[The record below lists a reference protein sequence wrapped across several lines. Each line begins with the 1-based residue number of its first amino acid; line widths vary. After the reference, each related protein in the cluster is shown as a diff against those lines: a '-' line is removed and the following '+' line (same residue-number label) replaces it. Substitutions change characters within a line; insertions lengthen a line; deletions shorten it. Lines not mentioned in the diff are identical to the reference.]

1 MHILWENYLVL
12 FSGYKWYLYDLAID
26 AEKWLIMFFS
36 TLFYKDLT
44 VIISACLFF
53 FQNLDSYFFHIWLIN
68 EWIVQYN

>member
-1 MHILWENYLVL
+1 MHILWENYLVS

-26 AEKWLIMFFS
+26 AEKWLIMFFF

-44 VIISACLFF
+44 VIISTWFF

-68 EWIVQYN
+68 ERIVQYN

>member
-36 TLFYKDLT
+36 H
-44 VIISACLFF
+44 IIL
-53 FQNLDSYFFHIWLIN
+53 
-68 EWIVQYN
+68 

>member
-44 VIISACLFF
+44 HYFSLSFF